1 MSSKKFSLMDQA
13 RELAEEIEIPVTR
26 LPSRAVEEEE
36 QGREVVE
43 KPAPEVAADPES
55 KPAPVEEPKSA
66 TTAKPTIVNRR
77 PAPTKPEQVVDSL
90 DMLAREGPDL
100 VPLSCRVPRRVR
112 QVLDERVHQLK
123 AKGKKIKM
131 EDVVTAALV
140 SFLRIED

>member
-1 MSSKKFSLMDQA
+1 MPKKFSLMDQA
-13 RELAEEIEIPVTR
+13 KELASEIEIPITR
-26 LPSRAVEEEE
+26 LPSRADEEVE
-36 QGREVVE
+36 QGREVVD
-43 KPAPEVAADPES
+43 KTAPESAAGRES

-66 TTAKPTIVNRR
+66 TTAKPTIINRR
-77 PAPTKPEQVVDSL
+77 LPKPEPVVESL
-90 DMLAREGPDL
+90 DTLAREGPDL

-112 QVLDERVHQLK
+112 QVLDEGVHQLK

>member
-1 MSSKKFSLMDQA
+1 MSKKFSLMDQA
-13 RELAEEIEIPVTR
+13 KELASEIEIPITR
-26 LPSRAVEEEE
+26 LPSRADDEVD
-36 QGREVVE
+36 QGREVVD
-43 KPAPEVAADPES
+43 KTAPEAAADPES
-55 KPAPVEEPKSA
+55 KPALVEEQKSA

-90 DMLAREGPDL
+90 DMLATEGPDL

-140 SFLRIED
+140 SFLRMED

>member
-1 MSSKKFSLMDQA
+1 MSKKFSLMDQA
-13 RELAEEIEIPVTR
+13 KELASEIEIPITR
-26 LPSRAVEEEE
+26 LPSRADEVD
-36 QGREVVE
+36 QGREVAD
-43 KPAPEVAADPES
+43 KTAPEAAADPES
-55 KPAPVEEPKSA
+55 KPARVEEQKSA

-77 PAPTKPEQVVDSL
+77 PAPTKPEQAVDSL
-90 DMLAREGPDL
+90 EMLATEGPDL

>member
-1 MSSKKFSLMDQA
+1 MPKKFSLMDQA
-13 RELAEEIEIPVTR
+13 KELASEIEIPITR
-26 LPSRAVEEEE
+26 LPSRADEEVE
-36 QGREVVE
+36 QGREVVD
-43 KPAPEVAADPES
+43 KTAPESAAGRES

-66 TTAKPTIVNRR
+66 TTAKPTIINRR
-77 PAPTKPEQVVDSL
+77 LTKPEPEPVVESL
-90 DMLAREGPDL
+90 DTLAREGPDL

>member
-1 MSSKKFSLMDQA
+1 MSKKFSLMDQA
-13 RELAEEIEIPVTR
+13 KELASEIEIPITR
-26 LPSRAVEEEE
+26 LPSRADEEVE
-36 QGREVVE
+36 QGREVVDE
-43 KPAPEVAADPES
+43 TAPESAAGRES

-77 PAPTKPEQVVDSL
+77 PAPTKPEPDVDSL

>member
-1 MSSKKFSLMDQA
+1 MPKKFSLMDQA
-13 RELAEEIEIPVTR
+13 KELASEIEIPITR
-26 LPSRAVEEEE
+26 LPSRADEEVE
-36 QGREVVE
+36 QGREVVD
-43 KPAPEVAADPES
+43 KTAPESAAGRES

-66 TTAKPTIVNRR
+66 TTAKPTIINRR
-77 PAPTKPEQVVDSL
+77 LPKPEPVESL
-90 DMLAREGPDL
+90 DTLAREGPDL

-112 QVLDERVHQLK
+112 QVLDEGVHQLK